1 MGCPFTLIVT
11 DVDGCVGPG
20 EAVPYDLR
28 VLGTLGKLNRRARR
42 GDSVPAVTLCT
53 GRSAAYVDAMMQTIE
68 GFLPAIF
75 ENGAGLY
82 FPQNYSFAWNP
93 SIPASARRTMLCVR
107 ELVERDVVQ
116 SGIGYVQPGK
126 EMALTLFPMPGYTLD
141 QVGTASLKALEG
153 HGLLCTVEVSVTSV
167 GIWLNG
173 VNKGEGVKWLAQE
186 TETPLECMVGVGDAP
201 GDNCF
206 LELVGFP
213 AAPANAEPEVKACV
227 QYVSPHEN
235 GQGLL
240 DIIDR
245 VLAGNS
251 P

>member
-53 GRSAAYVDAMMQTIE
+53 GRSAAYVDAMMQTID
-68 GFLPAIF
+68 GYVPAIF

-82 FPQNYSFAWNP
+82 FPENYGFAWNP

-116 SGIGYVQPGK
+116 AGIGYVQPGK

-141 QVGTASLKALEG
+141 HVGQAAAAALDGESLG
-153 HGLLCTVEVSVTSV
+153 CRVEVSVTSV
-167 GIWLNG
+167 GIWLHG
-173 VNKGEGVKWLAQE
+173 VNKGEGVKWLAEE
-186 TETPLECMVGVGDAP
+186 TRTPLESIVGVGDAP
-201 GDNCF
+201 GDLFF
-206 LELVGFP
+206 LKLVGFS

-227 QYVSPHEN
+227 DYLSPHEN

-240 DIIDR
+240 DIVEH
-245 VLAGNS
+245 VLRRECF
-251 P
+251 